1 MAVSMRRGASIRR
14 IYHIPFH
21 GTPQEWEPAPV
32 ETLTVTGVL
41 DETKACRVLLQGSG
55 SVPGIQEKSTKCL
68 QDERTASP
76 KRQKEI
82 SELPSAEHSC
92 KGASKQVR
100 LSCKKRP
107 FSKTSEPHEITS
119 IFLTPAFSLDSQKK
133 TKREL
138 AIFQL
143 ASLNSL
149 KALKLFLNPQGPQ
162 NPEPKACGYTEL
174 GGSFHLFGLLTI
186 PNNPGH
192 KRHKP

>member
-1 MAVSMRRGASIRR
+1 MAVSIRRGASIQR

-21 GTPQEWEPAPV
+21 GNPPRMGARTCGDPY
-32 ETLTVTGVL
+32 VTGVL

-55 SVPGIQEKSTKCL
+55 SVPGIQKKSIKCL

-92 KGASKQVR
+92 KGASEQVR

-107 FSKTSEPHEITS
+107 FSKKSEPHEITS

-138 AIFQL
+138 AIFQH
-143 ASLNSL
+143 
-149 KALKLFLNPQGPQ
+149 
-162 NPEPKACGYTEL
+162 C
-174 GGSFHLFGLLTI
+174 
-186 PNNPGH
+186 
-192 KRHKP
+192 